1 MDLLA
6 CLLLFCNMGDR
17 IPPDVFSP
25 DLSLKSKG
33 KTTMF
38 AEFRKFILR
47 GNVIDLAVGVIMGVA
62 FGAIVTSLVNDVIM
76 PPIGL
81 ALGGVDFSEL
91 MIVLREGT
99 VPPPYPTVAA
109 AQEAGAVVI
118 GYGQFLNTVI
128 QFLITAFAV
137 FLLVRAVNMMVERFR
152 RKPEAEKEDAVPT
165 SEEKLVSAIETLT
178 ATIERK
184 L

>member
-1 MDLLA
+1 
-6 CLLLFCNMGDR
+6 
-17 IPPDVFSP
+17 
-25 DLSLKSKG
+25 
-33 KTTMF
+33 MF

-81 ALGGVDFSEL
+81 ALGGVDFSNL
-91 MIVLREGT
+91 MIVLKEGD
-99 VPPPYPTVAA
+99 PISPYATPAA

-118 GYGQFLNTVI
+118 AYGQFLNTVI

-137 FLLVRAVNMMVERFR
+137 FLLVRGINAMVERFR
-152 RKPEAEKEDAVPT
+152 KSPAAVEDAVPT
-165 SEEKLVSAIETLT
+165 TEEKLVTAIETLT

>member
-1 MDLLA
+1 ML
-6 CLLLFCNMGDR
+6 
-17 IPPDVFSP
+17 
-25 DLSLKSKG
+25 
-33 KTTMF
+33 

-81 ALGGVDFSEL
+81 ALGGVDFSDL
-91 MIVLREGT
+91 MIVLEEGNPDAEPNP
-99 VPPPYPTVAA
+99 VNGQYESLEAA
-109 AQEAGAVVI
+109 RADGAVVI
-118 GYGQFLNTVI
+118 AYGQFLNTII

-152 RKPEAEKEDAVPT
+152 RKPEADKEEAVPT

>member
-1 MDLLA
+1 
-6 CLLLFCNMGDR
+6 
-17 IPPDVFSP
+17 
-25 DLSLKSKG
+25 
-33 KTTMF
+33 MF

-47 GNVIDLAVGVIMGVA
+47 GNVIDLAVGLIMGLA

-81 ALGGVDFSEL
+81 ALGGVDFSDL
-91 MIVLREGT
+91 MIVLKEGT
-99 VPPPYPTVAA
+99 PPSPYPNLAA
-109 AQEAGAVVI
+109 AQEAGAVVMGI
-118 GYGQFLNTVI
+118 GQFLNTII

-137 FLLVRAVNMMVERFR
+137 FLLVRGINAMVERFR
-152 RKPEAEKEDAVPT
+152 KSPEAVEDAVPT
-165 SEEKLVSAIETLT
+165 NEEKLVTAIETLT

>member
-1 MDLLA
+1 ML
-6 CLLLFCNMGDR
+6 
-17 IPPDVFSP
+17 
-25 DLSLKSKG
+25 
-33 KTTMF
+33 

-47 GNVIDLAVGVIMGVA
+47 GNVIDLAVGLIMGLA

-81 ALGGVDFSEL
+81 ALGGVDFSDL
-91 MIVLREGT
+91 MIVLKEGT
-99 VPPPYPTVAA
+99 PPSPYANLEAA
-109 AQEAGAVVI
+109 KEAGAVVI
-118 GYGQFLNTVI
+118 GIGQFLNTII

-137 FLLVRAVNMMVERFR
+137 FLLVRAINAMVDRFR
-152 RKPEAEKEDAVPT
+152 RKPDAETVAEISA
-165 SEEKLVSAIETLT
+165 EEKLTAAIEKLN

>member
-1 MDLLA
+1 ML
-6 CLLLFCNMGDR
+6 
-17 IPPDVFSP
+17 
-25 DLSLKSKG
+25 
-33 KTTMF
+33 

-47 GNVIDLAVGVIMGVA
+47 GNVIDLAVGLIMGLA

-81 ALGGVDFSEL
+81 ALGGVDFSDL
-91 MIVLREGT
+91 MIVLKAAPEGM
-99 VPPPYPTVAA
+99 PQPPYPTVAA
-109 AQEAGAVVI
+109 AQEAGAVVMGI
-118 GYGQFLNTVI
+118 GQFLNTII

-137 FLLVRAVNMMVERFR
+137 FLLVRAINAMVERFR
-152 RKPEAEKEDAVPT
+152 RKPDAETVAELSA
-165 SEEKLVSAIETLT
+165 EEKLTAAIEKLN